1 MCEFAI
7 VFPNSYNFSGFYSRI
22 ISFLQDLIPKMLSFS
37 KYLKQIVYVA
47 NSLNLQWPRDF
58 LAKYL
63 YFNTQKESFPALFQY
78 LMSVG
83 FLSKHNHQLNVKG

>member
-1 MCEFAI
+1 MA
-7 VFPNSYNFSGFYSRI
+7 
-22 ISFLQDLIPKMLSFS
+22 K
-37 KYLKQIVYVA
+37 
-47 NSLNLQWPRDF
+47 DF

-63 YFNTQKESFPALFQY
+63 YFNTQKKSFPALFQY